1 MEIKKQNKK
10 KNVRKIVVNLDK
22 ERNLM
27 IRNKKKS
34 AIHNA
39 MEKGPS

>member
-1 MEIKKQNKK
+1 
-10 KNVRKIVVNLDK
+10 
-22 ERNLM
+22 M

-39 MEKGPS
+39 MEKGPSWEAKRTSATQEIPRIL